1 MKNQEQLEILEA
13 LRTIARQK
21 EIPFEA
27 ILDALANALVIA
39 YKRMP
44 GAAQDARVTIDPET
58 GDIHVYAQEYDE
70 EGNLVREWEDTPE
83 NFGRIAAQTAK
94 HQMAQRIRELVR
106 EQKFQEFAGRE
117 GELVTGIVR
126 QTDPRFLLLDLGQ
139 IEALL
144 PQSEQAHGERY
155 EPGSRLKAYITEVRR
170 APKGPQIRVSRTHPD
185 LVRRLFELEVPEILE
200 GTVEIKAIAREPGQ
214 RTKIA
219 VKSNVPEKDPIGACV
234 GPRGSRVRAVVNELR
249 GEKVEIVE
257 WSDDPARLVANALQ
271 PAVVKRVDIDEETQ
285 TAHVVVPDNQLSLAI
300 GREGQNARLV
310 AKLTGLR
317 IDIKSESQAA
327 AAQGATETQA
337 EPEPEQETETQAVQA
352 LGQAE
357 PEREGEVEPEEA
369 GTDGDSE
376 RAGEDLDASA
386 NEKGSAG
393 VDDFGE
399 SGTAPAE
406 VANSGA

>member
-1 MKNQEQLEILEA
+1 MKREEQLEILEM
-13 LRTIARQK
+13 LRAISRQK

-27 ILDALANALVIA
+27 ILDALAHALVIA

-94 HQMAQRIRELVR
+94 HHMAQRIRELVR

-144 PQSEQAHGERY
+144 PQSDQVPGERY
-155 EPGSRLKAYITEVRR
+155 EPGSRLRAYITEVKRVTR
-170 APKGPQIRVSRTHPD
+170 GPQIKVSRTHPEF
-185 LVRRLFELEVPEILE
+185 VRRLFELEVPELLD
-200 GTVEIKAIAREPGQ
+200 GTVEIKAIAREAGQ

-219 VKSNVPEKDPIGACV
+219 VASNDPQKDPVGACV

-249 GEKVEIVE
+249 GEKIEIVE
-257 WSDDPARLVANALQ
+257 WSDDPAQLVANALQ
-271 PAVVKRVDIDEETQ
+271 PAQVKSVEIDEKTN
-285 TAHVVVPDNQLSLAI
+285 TAKVVVPDNQLSLAI

-317 IDIKSESQAA
+317 IDIRSESKAA
-327 AAQGATETQA
+327 
-337 EPEPEQETETQAVQA
+337 ETESMASDHDEDHESDVGRYSQP
-352 LGQAE
+352 G
-357 PEREGEVEPEEA
+357 PGS
-369 GTDGDSE
+369 DGYE
-376 RAGEDLDASA
+376 
-386 NEKGSAG
+386 
-393 VDDFGE
+393 
-399 SGTAPAE
+399 APAE
-406 VANSGA
+406 QQPGAAEVKEQTTEVPESERLGTAASAS

>member
-1 MKNQEQLEILEA
+1 VKRQEQLEILEA

-21 EIPFEA
+21 DIPFEA

-44 GAAQDARVTIDPET
+44 GAAQDARVTIDPDT

-70 EGNLVREWEDTPE
+70 EGNLVREWEDTPD

-94 HQMAQRIRELVR
+94 HQMAQRIRDLVR

-155 EPGSRLKAYITEVRR
+155 EPGSRVRAYITEVRR
-170 APKGPQIRVSRTHPD
+170 AAKGPQIKVSRTHPD

-200 GTVEIKAIAREPGQ
+200 GTIEIMAIAREPGQ

-219 VKSNVPEKDPIGACV
+219 VKSNVPDKDPIGACV

-257 WSDDPARLVANALQ
+257 WSDDPKRLVANALQ
-271 PAVVKRVDIDEETQ
+271 PATVKSVEIDEDTE
-285 TAHVVVPDNQLSLAI
+285 TAHVIVPEHQLSLAI

-327 AAQGATETQA
+327 EAEQAITA
-337 EPEPEQETETQAVQA
+337 EPEGTPATEQAIT
-352 LGQAE
+352 AE
-357 PEREGEVEPEEA
+357 PEGTAATEQAISGEPETANGIDDGDVEDEVGDDEVSDEQSGDADEA
-369 GTDGDSE
+369 LAQATDGS
-376 RAGEDLDASA
+376 
-386 NEKGSAG
+386 
-393 VDDFGE
+393 
-399 SGTAPAE
+399 
-406 VANSGA
+406 

>member
-1 MKNQEQLEILEA
+1 MKRQEQLEILEA
-13 LRTIARQK
+13 LRSIAHQK
-21 EIPFEA
+21 DIPFES

-44 GAAQDARVTIDPET
+44 GAAQDARVTLDPDT

-70 EGNLVREWEDTPE
+70 EGNLVREWEDTPD

-144 PQSEQAHGERY
+144 PQSEQSFGERY
-155 EPGSRLKAYITEVRR
+155 ETGSRLRAYITEVRR
-170 APKGPQIRVSRTHPD
+170 AAKGPQIKVSRTHPD

-200 GTVEIKAIAREPGQ
+200 GTIEIMAIAREPGQ

-219 VKSNVPEKDPIGACV
+219 VKSTVPEKDPIGACV

-257 WSDDPARLVANALQ
+257 WSDDPSRLVANALQ
-271 PAVVKRVDIDEETQ
+271 PAKVKGVEIDEEAA
-285 TAHVVVPDNQLSLAI
+285 TAHVVVPDHQLSLAI
-300 GREGQNARLV
+300 GREGQNARLA
-310 AKLTGLR
+310 AKLSGLR
-317 IDIKSESQAA
+317 IDIKSESQ
-327 AAQGATETQA
+327 
-337 EPEPEQETETQAVQA
+337 
-352 LGQAE
+352 LSK
-357 PEREGEVEPEEA
+357 GEEPEEGEA
-369 GTDGDSE
+369 GNSDEAGDVE
-376 RAGEDLDASA
+376 EGDRPAAGEGDEALARLTDAS
-386 NEKGSAG
+386 
-393 VDDFGE
+393 
-399 SGTAPAE
+399 
-406 VANSGA
+406 

>member
-1 MKNQEQLEILEA
+1 MKRPEQLEILEA

-21 EIPFEA
+21 DIPFEM

-70 EGNLVREWEDTPE
+70 EGNLVREWEDTPD

-94 HQMAQRIRELVR
+94 HQMAQRIREIVR
-106 EQKFQEFAGRE
+106 EQKFREFAGRE

-144 PQSEQAHGERY
+144 PQAEQVPGERY
-155 EPGSRLKAYITEVRR
+155 EPGSRVRAYITEVRR
-170 APKGPQIRVSRTHPD
+170 ASKGPQIKVSRTHPD
-185 LVRRLFELEVPEILE
+185 LVRRLFELEVPEILD

-219 VKSNVPEKDPIGACV
+219 VKSNIPEKDPIGACV
-234 GPRGSRVRAVVNELR
+234 GQRGSRVRAVVNELR

-257 WSDDPARLVANALQ
+257 WSEDPRKFVANALQ
-271 PAVVKRVDIDEETQ
+271 PATVKSVEIDEETE
-285 TAHVVVPDNQLSLAI
+285 TAHVVVPDHQLSLAI

-317 IDIKSESQAA
+317 IDIKSESQVA
-327 AAQGATETQA
+327 
-337 EPEPEQETETQAVQA
+337 
-352 LGQAE
+352 
-357 PEREGEVEPEEA
+357 EEA
-369 GTDGDSE
+369 E
-376 RAGEDLDASA
+376 HSA
-386 NEKGSAG
+386 E
-393 VDDFGE
+393 
-399 SGTAPAE
+399 AE
-406 VANSGA
+406 VAQTADTPAKDVEADATGVGQGPEVSESTTEESIVTGELPTGSDEEGSDSNASEIPPSQALAQASDAS

>member
-1 MKNQEQLEILEA
+1 MKRQEQLEILEA

-21 EIPFEA
+21 DIPFEL

-44 GAAQDARVTIDPET
+44 GAAQDARVTIDPDT

-70 EGNLVREWEDTPE
+70 EGNLIREWEDTPE

-94 HQMAQRIRELVR
+94 HQMAQRIRDLVR

-144 PQSEQAHGERY
+144 PQSEQAQGERY
-155 EPGSRLKAYITEVRR
+155 EPGSRVRAYITEVRR
-170 APKGPQIRVSRTHPD
+170 ASKGPQIKVSRTHPD
-185 LVRRLFELEVPEILE
+185 LVRRLFELEVPEILD
-200 GTVEIKAIAREPGQ
+200 GTIEIKAIAREPGQ

-257 WSDDPARLVANALQ
+257 WSDDPKQLVSNALQ
-271 PAVVKRVDIDEETQ
+271 PATVKSVEIDEETQ

-317 IDIKSESQAA
+317 IDIKSESQVAQAA
-327 AAQGATETQA
+327 GSEKSESVNDSEVSGVDVGAEA
-337 EPEPEQETETQAVQA
+337 P
-352 LGQAE
+352 
-357 PEREGEVEPEEA
+357 EGETSSSSETSVDEQASVKVEEGAEE
-369 GTDGDSE
+369 DSE
-376 RAGEDLDASA
+376 ALAQAS
-386 NEKGSAG
+386 EG
-393 VDDFGE
+393 
-399 SGTAPAE
+399 
-406 VANSGA
+406 